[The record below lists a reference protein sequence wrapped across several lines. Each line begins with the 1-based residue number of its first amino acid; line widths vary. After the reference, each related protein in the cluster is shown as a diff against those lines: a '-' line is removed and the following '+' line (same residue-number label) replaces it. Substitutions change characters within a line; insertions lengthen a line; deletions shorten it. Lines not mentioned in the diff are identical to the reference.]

1 VVPFF
6 PPTKS
11 KRKTHVVVVVAVV
24 GKHISVAL
32 FVMFDYGTWTYQ
44 QKEKYDGPQSTVEL
58 VNSLINGDKKCF
70 SLLAPAS
77 KCSKCCCLHEAAKH
91 GITH

>member
-1 VVPFF
+1 
-6 PPTKS
+6 
-11 KRKTHVVVVVAVV
+11 VVVVVV
-24 GKHISVAL
+24 GKHISVACL
-32 FVMFDYGTWTYQ
+32 LCMTMVP
-44 QKEKYDGPQSTVEL
+44 GPTNKRKINGPKSTAEL

-91 GITH
+91 GITIEQMISLLVELDQTKQK